1 MRLQGKFLIHLSLF
15 ACLLVPFGSCAQKSF
30 DEQMKRM
37 YRGTVPLIMSEDVP
51 QHLGDSVILLDVRTP
66 VEFETSHLPGATF
79 IDYDSFRKSDVKDLP
94 KDAHVI
100 VYCAVGYRSER
111 IGEKLQK
118 MGFSNVDNLY
128 GGIFDWKYKDYE
140 VINKNGVPTDSVH
153 TYNADWS
160 KWLRKG
166 IKVY

>member
-1 MRLQGKFLIHLSLF
+1 MRLLQKIVTLFSLII
-15 ACLLVPFGSCAQKSF
+15 CLIIPFSGCGQKTFEEKMES
-30 DEQMKRM
+30 M

-51 QHLGDSVILLDVRTP
+51 RNLGDSVILLDVRTIQ
-66 VEFETSHLPGATF
+66 EFETSHIPGATF
-79 IDYDSFRKSDVKDLP
+79 IDYDSFRKSDVKNLS

-118 MGFSNVDNLY
+118 MGFQNVDNLY
-128 GGIFDWKYKDYE
+128 GGIFDWKYKDLD
-140 VINKNGVPTDSVH
+140 VINKHGDPTDSVH